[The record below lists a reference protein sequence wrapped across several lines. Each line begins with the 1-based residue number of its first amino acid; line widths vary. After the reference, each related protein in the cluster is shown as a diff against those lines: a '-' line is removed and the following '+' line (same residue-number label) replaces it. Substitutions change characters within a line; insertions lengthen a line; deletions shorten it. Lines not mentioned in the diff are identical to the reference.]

1 MEEKT
6 MYLLASKVEDKPRSG
21 SSLEK
26 NILTQAVLV
35 KKIAVHIWWFFK
47 VGYSTKKD
55 VVKLGKNIFTQNSTD
70 FGYNPS
76 LLIEKGKIWLYI
88 TYNKF

>member
-1 MEEKT
+1 MIFQSR
-6 MYLLASKVEDKPRSG
+6 L
-21 SSLEK
+21 
-26 NILTQAVLV
+26 
-35 KKIAVHIWWFFK
+35 
-47 VGYSTKKD
+47 GYSTKKD